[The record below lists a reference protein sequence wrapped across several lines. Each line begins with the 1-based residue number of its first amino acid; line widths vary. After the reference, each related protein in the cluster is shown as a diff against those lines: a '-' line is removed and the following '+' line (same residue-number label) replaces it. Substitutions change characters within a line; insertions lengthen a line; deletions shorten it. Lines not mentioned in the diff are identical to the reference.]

1 MFDSL
6 TDRLGDVFD
15 RLRKRGALSEADVT
29 AALREVRAGL
39 AELKKAF
46 PSPMPPRTP
55 IKDHAA
61 VLADVGRIELAAGK
75 LM

>member
-1 MFDSL
+1 
-6 TDRLGDVFD
+6 
-15 RLRKRGALSEADVT
+15 
-29 AALREVRAGL
+29 VRAGL
-39 AELKKAF
+39 IELKKAF